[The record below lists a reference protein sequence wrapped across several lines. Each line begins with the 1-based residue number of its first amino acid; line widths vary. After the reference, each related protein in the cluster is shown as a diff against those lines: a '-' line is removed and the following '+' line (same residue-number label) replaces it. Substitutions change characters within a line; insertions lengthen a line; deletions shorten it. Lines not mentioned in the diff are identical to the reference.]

1 MLPERESRPVGNGPA
16 QSISTAIK
24 SKASLSLPVED
35 RADLDTLTDHETHL
49 ASIRERS
56 PKAIGG
62 CHAVLVF
69 QPDGRYQRRLYL
81 SLHAADAA
89 MQRAADRGLT
99 ASCVLVE
106 LVPVPSMP
114 VIVVGG
120 GDR

>member
-1 MLPERESRPVGNGPA
+1 MGPPDNERGRPAKAASTV
-16 QSISTAIK
+16 STAI
-24 SKASLSLPVED
+24 STETS
-35 RADLDTLTDHETHL
+35 LTDHEAHL

-69 QPDGRYQRRLYL
+69 QPNGRYQRRLYL

-99 ASCVLVE
+99 ASCVMVE
-106 LVPVPSMP
+106 LVPVTAMP

>member
-1 MLPERESRPVGNGPA
+1 MKGQPPPGRERRPVGSGPA
-16 QSISTAIK
+16 ESISTAKK
-24 SKASLSLPVED
+24 SASQIVP
-35 RADLDTLTDHETHL
+35 AAADHEAHL
-49 ASIRERS
+49 AAIRERS

-69 QPDGRYQRRLYL
+69 QANGRYQRRLYL

-99 ASCVLVE
+99 ASCVMVE
-106 LVPVPSMP
+106 LVPVPAMP

-120 GDR
+120 VAR